1 MKLQQ
6 LIDDVRSRL
15 YEAVRDEILS
25 LPSKTY
31 AAIAYEYGITQVTV
45 WKIAKTYGIS
55 RPRGRKPKNQQT
67 AKTTQPAKA
76 E

>member
-6 LIDDVRSRL
+6 LIDDARTLL

-25 LPSKTY
+25 APNKPY

-55 RPRGRKPKNQQT
+55 RTRGRKPKNQQST
-67 AKTTQPAKA
+67 KA

>member
-1 MKLQQ
+1 M
-6 LIDDVRSRL
+6 DDARTLL

-25 LPSKTY
+25 SPSKPY

-55 RPRGRKPKNQQT
+55 RPCGRKTKNHQP
-67 AKTTQPAKA
+67 TTG